1 MLTTDSLKRLWI
13 FSFDRTLTAAGACYA
28 KARLHRVT
36 RQFLEELAALP
47 GHRVAVLSS
56 RPLDDL
62 VSRVPIEGIYLGGSC
77 GTEWHIPGGESMTL
91 SGKPKDML
99 METRDAL
106 LPTLRA
112 VADLPGVELEDRR
125 WSAALHTQEANTKA
139 RQTLFARLAAVL
151 KGWRVALY
159 RHTTMVEIQFLP
171 EITMAFGA
179 QALCRFLGY
188 RGDVVCAGSDEN
200 DATALRWALNQG
212 GTALSLGRDP
222 LVPGARPVVD
232 VRSLARH
239 VRDLAGIDEHHRTR
253 MAGRRLCNAA

>member
-1 MLTTDSLKRLWI
+1 MLATDTLKRLWI

-106 LPTLRA
+106 LPALRA

-125 WSAALHTQEANTKA
+125 WSAALHTQEASTKRA
-139 RQTLFARLAAVL
+139 RRSLPDSPPCSRGGGWPFTGIPPWWRSSSFPRSPWSSAPAR
-151 KGWRVALY
+151 
-159 RHTTMVEIQFLP
+159 
-171 EITMAFGA
+171 
-179 QALCRFLGY
+179 
-188 RGDVVCAGSDEN
+188 CAGSWD
-200 DATALRWALNQG
+200 TAEKWSVPAVTRTTPRPCAGPSTRGELRSASA
-212 GTALSLGRDP
+212 GTRSCRGRD
-222 LVPGARPVVD
+222 R
-232 VRSLARH
+232 
-239 VRDLAGIDEHHRTR
+239 
-253 MAGRRLCNAA
+253 